1 MSGMMKKLCAAVL
14 LVLPGLL
21 QAQAVIGLPELEH
34 DLLDQPAM
42 MQAAAYAASYGGSGE
57 PNAAW
62 GWRLFGAA
70 GASQEKE
77 PQVGAPSRDYHA
89 MDAELGV
96 LYPLLGTRERE
107 KATLRASD
115 VQAVN
120 GRIDALLRA
129 EQKMQLLRESYITY
143 WASQQKRA
151 LTRSYLAESDRFAS
165 IMDAR
170 RKSGLLRESDK
181 QEGMLAFAEAKRN
194 GGVFETNARTADGIL
209 RQIVPQLPAQWT
221 AQRPPL
227 LQIEGMKPTHV
238 ADRQEKEI
246 LGIIGEQRTALTGS
260 KRAWPVDSDVSLS
273 YRLRDESD
281 AGTPLGGGVGV
292 RWRFSVPL
300 GSNSTA
306 TAQRRMYE
314 TEMRRTQSEIEMR
327 QAQQTLVWQRA
338 LDDYRRQRASLRY
351 AHERLDATARQEKE
365 DSKRAN
371 LLSGVAGDALQRWQ
385 DSRYALYQ
393 RGLEVIEVQESLLLA
408 QARLASG
415 ISDAG
420 TVDSSLEAEW
430 AALDR
435 GLGQF
440 AMIAVVSAAGAN
452 AMANVVQPQ
461 ADSRVVPGAT
471 EGDGLLLAAG
481 AAAGK
486 APAWRFYAWKAAPI
500 FAGQGQAMFNAMPAG
515 AQIWLSFSAAEITQL
530 AATDSKPAGV
540 FRQWM
545 AEARKQRRPVHLL
558 LGDPEWLKPGTGKSL
573 LDVITKV
580 VAYGFDGIHLDL
592 EPDQLAEAKKARA
605 PLLKAM
611 AERVREVREATQL
624 PVAVSLHWRDAMPD
638 APVCLL
644 CMLRDAGISEVTLMV
659 YSSNPAAV
667 AERVRPIFKAYP
679 TLHFSV
685 AQSVEPAS
693 VLSAA
698 ESHAS
703 LGKKQFQKNMQQLNA
718 ALLAQPNYVG
728 IAVQGWDDYQRMK
741 D

>member
-1 MSGMMKKLCAAVL
+1 MMKKLCAAVL

-481 AAAGK
+481 AATGK

-500 FAGQGQAMFNAMPAG
+500 FAGQGQAMLNAMPAG

-530 AATDSKPAGV
+530 AASDSKPAGV

-545 AEARKQRRPVHLL
+545 AEVRKQRRPVHLL
-558 LGDPEWLKPGTGKSL
+558 LGDPGWLKPGTGKSL

-644 CMLRDAGISEVTLMV
+644 CMLRDAGVSEVTLMV

-679 TLHFSV
+679 TLNFSV

-698 ESHAS
+698 ESHAA